1 MKKKNYL
8 AGNIICALPQLKD
21 IFFTK
26 SLIYITHHTKDG
38 ALGIVL
44 NYKIM
49 NISSSDLFNKL
60 NIESSLNKKNFSLHI
75 GGPLN
80 QNNGFILHSKE
91 YKKEDTIKITN
102 SVNLTCTTKIIED
115 IAKNVGPKK
124 YFISLGYAG
133 WAPGQLEQEII
144 NNSWI
149 NINEKLDLI
158 FDIDAEKKWEKA
170 IKVTGIDFSKYS
182 SLSGRA

>member
-91 YKKEDTIKITN
+91 YKKEDTDRVDDCCQTN
-102 SVNLTCTTKIIED
+102 QKT
-115 IAKNVGPKK
+115 
-124 YFISLGYAG
+124 
-133 WAPGQLEQEII
+133 
-144 NNSWI
+144 
-149 NINEKLDLI
+149 
-158 FDIDAEKKWEKA
+158 A
-170 IKVTGIDFSKYS
+170 IK
-182 SLSGRA
+182 